1 MAFTWQIWLI
11 IGIVILVVELLNA
24 GFGIICFGLG
34 AFLASILAACGL
46 NIYWQLAGFA
56 VATFLS
62 FLFIRPI
69 MVKWLD
75 AKKAAKTNLDVMIG
89 RQATVVETIDSGKG
103 RVAIDGTDWMA
114 ITDDNRTIEKGAQVT
129 ITNRQGNTLTVS

>member
-1 MAFTWQIWLI
+1 MITWQIWLI
-11 IGIVILVVELLNA
+11 AGIVLLIIELLNA
-24 GFGIICFGLG
+24 GFGIICFGFG
-34 AFLASILAACGL
+34 AFLAAILSVCGL

-56 VATFLS
+56 LATFLS

-75 AKKAAKTNLDVMIG
+75 AKKAANTNLDNMIG
-89 RQATVVETIDSGKG
+89 RQAKVVEPIESGKG

-114 ITDDNRTIEKGAQVT
+114 VSDADAPISKGTMVT
-129 ITNRQGNTLTVS
+129 IVERHGNTLKVQ